1 MVMVEGVERRT
12 LEAGSAALTRIKA
25 NLGAR
30 AASLGK
36 QAR

>member
-1 MVMVEGVERRT
+1 MIEGIERRT
-12 LEAGSAALTRIKA
+12 LDAGSAALTRIKA

-36 QAR
+36 PAR